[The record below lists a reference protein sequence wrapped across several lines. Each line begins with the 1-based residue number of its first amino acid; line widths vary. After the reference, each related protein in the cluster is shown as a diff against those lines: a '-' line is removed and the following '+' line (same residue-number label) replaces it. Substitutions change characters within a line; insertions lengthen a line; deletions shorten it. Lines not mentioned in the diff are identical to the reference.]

1 MRGGYLPLPPE
12 AGWGEETPK
21 SLHAFLLWHANPI
34 PANLQALIRR
44 IARDNPTWGEER
56 IANELR
62 LKYGLRVSPRTVR
75 KYLPKRFDRAP
86 NHGIPSQRWVTFVHN
101 HAKAVVA
108 CDFCTVVTASF
119 RLLYVFVLMEHATRR
134 ILHGHVTMHPTAQWT
149 IQQLRESVPAD
160 HEYRFLI
167 NDRDSIFSDDLYQ
180 LYCKPTSI
188 GFRPVSMWGLAPS
201 WVVCT
206 MSMGWKRRRHDD
218 RHGTCVIRHPNAMRR
233 TAWLTIR
240 SRKRNNWSIN

>member
-1 MRGGYLPLPPE
+1 MRGEYLPLPPE
-12 AGWGEETPK
+12 AGRGEETPRA
-21 SLHAFLLWHANPI
+21 LPAYLLWHANPI

-62 LKYGLRVSPRTVR
+62 LKRGLRVSPRTVR

-108 CDFCTVVTASF
+108 CDFCTVLTASF

-134 ILHGHVTMHPTAQWT
+134 ILHGHVAMHPTTQWT
-149 IQQLRESVPAD
+149 IQLRESIP
-160 HEYRFLI
+160 R
-167 NDRDSIFSDDLYQ
+167 
-180 LYCKPTSI
+180 
-188 GFRPVSMWGLAPS
+188 
-201 WVVCT
+201 T
-206 MSMGWKRRRHDD
+206 MSTGSSSMTVTASSLTTSTSSTASPPASASGPSPCGGSPHPGWL
-218 RHGTCVIRHPNAMRR
+218 A
-233 TAWLTIR
+233 L
-240 SRKRNNWSIN
+240 